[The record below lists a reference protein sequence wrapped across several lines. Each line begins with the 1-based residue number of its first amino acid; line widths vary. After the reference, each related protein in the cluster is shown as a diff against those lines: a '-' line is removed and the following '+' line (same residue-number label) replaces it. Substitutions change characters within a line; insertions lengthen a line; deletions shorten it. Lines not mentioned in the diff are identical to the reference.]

1 MQINQLISVNFGT
14 LQLPGT
20 SESCFVE
27 GEEGHL
33 LWEKN
38 WVTFLDSMMQM
49 TLLSQPGE
57 SLVLPTGIKYLSIN
71 PLQHKEKALTIGHN
85 REGLFI
91 TPKRS
96 LKFQIKKDVFSRG
109 LKLLDNCS
117 VRD

>member
-1 MQINQLISVNFGT
+1 M
-14 LQLPGT
+14 
-20 SESCFVE
+20 
-27 GEEGHL
+27 
-33 LWEKN
+33 
-38 WVTFLDSMMQM
+38 TFLDSMMQM

-91 TPKRS
+91 TRKRS
-96 LKFQIKKDVFSRG
+96 LKFIKKDVFSRG
-109 LKLLDNCS
+109 LKLLENCS